1 MLLFVRFD
9 FKTLIKDLSAHF
21 RGLSMDGILDF
32 ESWGHA
38 TRIMGVRVGGAAA
51 GVDIT
56 EVVGVARVRGTLPP
70 KGSRSGGIMFVLY
83 LTVAC
88 SVVCVLL

>member
-38 TRIMGVRVGGAAA
+38 IRIYGVIVAGAAVGA
-51 GVDIT
+51 DTT
-56 EVVGVARVRGTLPP
+56 EAVGAARARGTPPP
-70 KGSRSGGIMFVLY
+70 KGSRYGGIMFVLY